1 MRFVFIRKH
10 QKEYPVNMMCR
21 ILEVTRQ
28 GFYQWLRRA
37 VSARSERRQKLA
49 EKIAAIHEAY
59 GNYGSPRV
67 HRQLLEEGESVSEN
81 TVADIMKER
90 QIRSKM
96 HKRFRIL
103 TTDSRHDHPIADN
116 LLERD
121 FVAAAPDQ
129 VWLADI
135 TYIPTD
141 EGWLY
146 LAAVMDLC
154 SRKIVGW
161 SMSENLKSDLT
172 LQALQMAIDRRRPE
186 PGLIHHSDRGV
197 QYACTAYRET
207 LKSHGLQ
214 ASMSRRGD
222 CYDNA
227 PMESFWGTLKTELVY
242 QRRYATREQA
252 MQSLFEYIEVFYNR
266 KRKHSSLNYQSP
278 ESFEAKRN

>member
-1 MRFVFIRKH
+1 MRFVFVRKH

-21 ILEVTRQ
+21 ILEVTRA
-28 GFYQWLRRA
+28 GFYAWLKRPVSVRA
-37 VSARSERRQKLA
+37 ARRQELA
-49 EKIAAIHEAY
+49 EKIVAIHDAY
-59 GNYGSPRV
+59 QNYGSPRV
-67 HRQLLEEGESVSEN
+67 HRQLLEEGERVSEN

-90 QIRSKM
+90 QIRSQM

-103 TTDSRHDHPIADN
+103 TTDSQHDHPIAEN

-121 FVAAAPDQ
+121 FTARTPDQ

-135 TYIPTD
+135 TYVPTD

-146 LAAVMDLC
+146 VAAVMDLC

-161 SMSENLKSDLT
+161 SMSDNLKSNLT
-172 LQALQMAIDRRRPE
+172 LEALQMAIDRRRPE
-186 PGLIHHSDRGV
+186 AGLIHHSDRGV
-197 QYACTAYRET
+197 QYACTAYREE
-207 LKSHGLQ
+207 LRAHGLQ
-214 ASMSRRGD
+214 ASMSRRGN

-242 QRRYATREQA
+242 QQRYATREHA

-278 ESFEAKRN
+278 ESFEANCN